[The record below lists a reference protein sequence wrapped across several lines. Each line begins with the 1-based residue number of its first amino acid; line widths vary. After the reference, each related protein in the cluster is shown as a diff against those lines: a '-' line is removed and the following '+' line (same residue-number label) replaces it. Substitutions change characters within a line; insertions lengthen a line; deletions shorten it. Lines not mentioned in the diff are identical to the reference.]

1 MIFSGEPAGTDGAVL
16 VVMVPPAQIRGPS
29 CLTLR
34 ITCFYNPMSGEL
46 TSFTLKKTEWKNLSQ
61 RIVLAQEL
69 MNMYDKL
76 ININAFLNGTV
87 QL

>member
-1 MIFSGEPAGTDGAVL
+1 
-16 VVMVPPAQIRGPS
+16 
-29 CLTLR
+29 
-34 ITCFYNPMSGEL
+34 MSGEL

-61 RIVLAQEL
+61 RMVLAQEL
-69 MNMYDKL
+69 VNMYDKL